1 MWETKRAAA
10 FQALRDAQLE
20 PIYFLYSTNES
31 HPCRCMLCGRGYST
45 RIWNV
50 WTKGGRGCAHCARRL
65 SMSLEQTEVYVLVHE
80 GARAVKVGISRQHF
94 ARGHN
99 RVRAHE
105 RRGWRL
111 HRSLSLRT
119 ARLAYD
125 IEQAVI
131 DRLRLDLYVPPA
143 DVDMPQHGRTETA
156 PAALVPPDLLWDLV
170 CDEAGRLITETPAD
184 HRDRPPR
191 PARGRNHWGRPQ
203 SVEDV
208 RFGRLVRELPEG
220 ARSTER
226 HRAARS
232 RVADQQ
238 REAAYSVWGEH
249 YAPYGIWDGDSATI
263 AGSRYAKENI
273 GHYLSGT
280 AQTAREREAYAAWV
294 ADSSTM
300 S

>member
-1 MWETKRAAA
+1 
-10 FQALRDAQLE
+10 
-20 PIYFLYSTNES
+20 
-31 HPCRCMLCGRGYST
+31 
-45 RIWNV
+45 
-50 WTKGGRGCAHCARRL
+50 
-65 SMSLEQTEVYVLVHE
+65 MSLEQTEVYVLVHE
-80 GARAVKVGISRQHF
+80 EAGAVKVGISRQHF
-94 ARGHN
+94 ARGHS

-105 RRGWRL
+105 CRGWRL
-111 HRSLSLRT
+111 HRSLTLRT

-131 DRLRLDLYVPPA
+131 DRLRLDLYAPPA
-143 DVDMPQHGRTETA
+143 DVDMPQYGRTETA

-170 CDEAGRLITETPAD
+170 CGEAERLITETPAD

-191 PARGRNHWGRPQ
+191 PARGRSNWGMPK

-226 HRAARS
+226 HRSARS

-249 YAPYGIWDGDSATI
+249 YTPYGIWDGDSATI
-263 AGSRYAKENI
+263 AGRATPRRTSATTCRELPRRPESVRRTRR
-273 GHYLSGT
+273 GWRT
-280 AQTAREREAYAAWV
+280 AAPCPERARTARSGRSTTGERPGARC
-294 ADSSTM
+294 
-300 S
+300 